1 MGGTSVAPHRDG
13 AVHLRELLLIFA
25 PSIALAVAGIW
36 LTYQF
41 VPAAPP
47 KVLKMTTG
55 PRSGAYHQF
64 AQRYAEILARKDT
77 KIKLEL
83 VTSRGSGENLER
95 LRDVN
100 SGFQVALI
108 QGGIVTM
115 AAASDLASLGRVY
128 YEPFWVFYRGDAT
141 FTRLSDLR
149 GKHIAIGAD
158 GSGTRAL
165 ALKLFGSAKV
175 TPDNSQFSGADVE
188 TAAAQLITG
197 RIDAMVIVAGASSKT
212 VQKLLREPSIKLMS
226 ESQADALIRLHG
238 SLGKVVLPAGAIDL
252 AAGLPPQDVVMVA
265 PEAALVVRKELHPAI
280 ISLLVAAAKEVH
292 SAPGLLQKRG
302 EFPLPSDPEIPMS
315 DEAVY
320 AYEHGPTLLQRHL
333 PFWIADFIERSVIL
347 IIPVVTILLP
357 MFRFAPALYRW
368 RVRRRVWRWY
378 RYLKRLEG
386 KLPGADGEARRALLA
401 EIDSLAQ
408 SVSAI
413 PIPTRYAGE
422 LYQLREHIQ
431 LVRQRIAA
439 R

>member
-1 MGGTSVAPHRDG
+1 MGGTSVGPHRDG

-95 LRDVN
+95 LRDAK

-188 TAAAQLITG
+188 TAVAQLITG

-252 AAGLPPQDVVMVA
+252 ADGLPAHDVVMVA
-265 PEAALVVRKELHPAI
+265 PEAALVVRKDLHPAI
-280 ISLLVAAAKEVH
+280 VSLLVAAAKEVH
-292 SAPGLLQKRG
+292 SAPGLFQKRG

-315 DEAVY
+315 DEAAY

-347 IIPVVTILLP
+347 IIPIVTILLP

-386 KLPGADGEARRALLA
+386 KLPGADGEARRALRA

-408 SVSAI
+408 SVSAV
-413 PIPTRYAGE
+413 PIPTRYASE